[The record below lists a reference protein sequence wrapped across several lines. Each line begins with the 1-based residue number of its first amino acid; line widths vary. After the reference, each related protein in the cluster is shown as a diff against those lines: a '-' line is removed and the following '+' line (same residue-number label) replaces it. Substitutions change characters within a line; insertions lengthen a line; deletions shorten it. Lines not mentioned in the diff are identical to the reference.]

1 MEKERGRT
9 GALALVTRSLHGPSW
24 SHADSFSSFSLP
36 FPWCSARVCRWLP
49 THPGSAWFRWSVSPA
64 IPPCPG
70 EGRERPACKTGACP
84 APVRDCTVALG
95 ISHPR
100 VRQAPGLC
108 PWRRLHKAPSLLRG
122 RGSPPGAGSSP
133 WGGVG
138 SRVRVPATASR
149 RPASGLSASP
159 GGRGEEGRSLGSRS
173 ARLPAPRSPHG
184 RLRCRQ
190 QVALRSVPFC
200 RRGPRFAPS
209 IFWNWPAT
217 AAIHFLKPG
226 QRVELQPNSICRYQ
240 EQRRKENRE
249 LLRRQGANRR
259 VKCPACPHT
268 AELKRDP
275 SSARPHPRQDASGQ
289 HSVLCASVVERGA
302 LVGV

>member
-1 MEKERGRT
+1 MP
-9 GALALVTRSLHGPSW
+9 LA
-24 SHADSFSSFSLP
+24 
-36 FPWCSARVCRWLP
+36 
-49 THPGSAWFRWSVSPA
+49 
-64 IPPCPG
+64 
-70 EGRERPACKTGACP
+70 
-84 APVRDCTVALG
+84 
-95 ISHPR
+95 
-100 VRQAPGLC
+100 
-108 PWRRLHKAPSLLRG
+108 
-122 RGSPPGAGSSP
+122 SPPQSAHPAQRARGSP

-138 SRVRVPATASR
+138 SRVRVPAKASR

-159 GGRGEEGRSLGSRS
+159 GERGEEGRSLGSRS

-200 RRGPRFAPS
+200 RRDPRFAPS

-289 HSVLCASVVERGA
+289 HSVLCASVVGGRARRPRRGLSQEAATVEGMFSPRGLGAFSCA
-302 LVGV
+302 LSFQLKPCVLREGLRSFCY